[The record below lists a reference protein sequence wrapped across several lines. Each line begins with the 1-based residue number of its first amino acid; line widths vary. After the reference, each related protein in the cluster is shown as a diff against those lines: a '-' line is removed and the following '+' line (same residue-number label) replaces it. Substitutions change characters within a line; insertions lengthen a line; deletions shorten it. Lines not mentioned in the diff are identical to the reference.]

1 MKAEIDWRGKKE
13 EKRLYWKVREE
24 RKQLVRERFERVK
37 PVLGERGTRL
47 FAANEALSFGTGGVR
62 AVAEAL
68 GLATQTLMKG
78 KRELKDLRSGP
89 DNDVMDG
96 RQRRP
101 GGGLRLDRRF
111 QFFQSQF
118 SDLGR
123 RRSETCTR
131 PANPTFSLPEE
142 CGQLLS

>member
-68 GLATQTLMKG
+68 GLATKTIMQG
-78 KRELKDLRSGP
+78 KRELKDLRHGP
-89 DNDVMDG
+89 DGGVMEG
-96 RQRRP
+96 
-101 GGGLRLDRRF
+101 
-111 QFFQSQF
+111 
-118 SDLGR
+118 
-123 RRSETCTR
+123 
-131 PANPTFSLPEE
+131 
-142 CGQLLS
+142 